1 MLHKTELEEQARDT
15 CSFNSTRSV
24 RSNRRH
30 QHQQGGSLQDLVDS
44 VNSEQLDGDYSLSG
58 QTRRH
63 HQNSRHAKYSSSV
76 SSRQREGG
84 SLPCNVNASS
94 SYNPS
99 LFTNYPSGLKK
110 DKEIN
115 KKDGS
120 NKDGTITNNS
130 SSYHYNHHHHS
141 QRIGE
146 NIINNNRDE
155 LNTLNIQTV
164 TAVNANDKNHT
175 IINIEEPDENR
186 HLLAHDSLAQVSR
199 TCNKIAIKKGELIFA
214 NIECVH

>member
-15 CSFNSTRSV
+15 CSFHSTRSV

-94 SYNPS
+94 SYNPLACMDTL
-99 LFTNYPSGLKK
+99 LFTNYQSGFKK

-120 NKDGTITNNS
+120 NKDGTINNNS
-130 SSYHYNHHHHS
+130 SSYHYNNHHHHHS
-141 QRIGE
+141 QRIGD
-146 NIINNNRDE
+146 NINNNNRDE

-186 HLLAHDSLAQVSR
+186 HLLAHDSLAQVKLY
-199 TCNKIAIKKGELIFA
+199 T
-214 NIECVH
+214 